1 METQFK
7 SRVITEQPAIAARFS
22 AAYRNHRIGHAYLFD
37 GEIGIGK
44 YDAALYFAQLVLC
57 ENAIENVPCGTC
69 SACKRVASGNHPNIL
84 TIEPDGQDIKKDQM
98 AALLSV
104 MTKKG
109 YESGRRIYIIERAHR
124 MNTAAA
130 NALLK
135 FLEEPEGSVT
145 AILLTDAY
153 HMVLPTIQS
162 RCQRI
167 SFLPPK
173 REQMIETL
181 KAQGISPSIAATVTS
196 LTADAN
202 RATELSADEQFVQ
215 LRKTVVKLVQAVD
228 HHVTDALLLIQSE
241 WGPFLKEKE
250 DTEMGLDL
258 LMYIYRDIVAKK
270 AGLSAIPAYPD
281 LDDFITNLAMK
292 MTYDQLSE
300 VLEVIL
306 QAKKQLHRNMHRTL
320 LMEQLV
326 LSMQEGLFVV

>member
-1 METQFK
+1 MDNQLS
-7 SRVITEQPAIAARFS
+7 SRIIAEQPGVAARFS
-22 AAYRNHRIGHAYLFD
+22 AAYRNHRIGHAYIFD
-37 GEIGIGK
+37 GEKGIGK
-44 YDAALYFAQLVLC
+44 HQAALYFSQLLLC
-57 ENAIENVPCGTC
+57 EQPKENVPCGTC

-84 TIEPDGQDIKKDQM
+84 SIEPDGQDIKKDQM
-98 AALLSV
+98 AGLLSV

-109 YESGRRIYIIERAHR
+109 YEGGRRIYMIEQAHR

-135 FLEEPEGSVT
+135 FLEEPEGDVT
-145 AILLTDAY
+145 ALLLTDAY

-167 SFLPPK
+167 SFLPPH
-173 REQMIETL
+173 REQLLATL
-181 KAQGISPSIAATVTS
+181 RAEGISPSLAATVTA
-196 LTADAN
+196 LTADPK
-202 RATELSADEQFVQ
+202 RAIELASDEQFVS
-215 LRKTVVKLVQAVD
+215 LRKTVVKLVQAID
-228 HHVTDALLLIQSE
+228 HHVSDALLLIQSE

-258 LMYIYRDIVAKK
+258 LLYMYRDIVAKK
-270 AGLSAIPAYPD
+270 AGLSATPAYPD
-281 LDDFITNLAMK
+281 LEEFITSLAMK
-292 MTYDQLSE
+292 MTYDQLSAI
-300 VLEVIL
+300 LESVL